1 MGLCAV
7 SGSTLLRGVWSR
19 DSQQPLAASSAPTGA
34 APDEHPIQPAIHMVR
49 DSLERMQEIKDYTC
63 TFMKRERID
72 GELTAPERMR
82 LKVRH
87 EPFSFYLYCLGPD
100 KEVGEEVIYV
110 TGRND
115 GQVLAHTTGLRHRI
129 VGTLKLEPTN
139 SLLTDGSGNPITHI
153 GIKYLMEDTLRN
165 HESDLRYGE
174 CEVSVTDVE
183 LEGQPTKLVEIVH
196 PERRKEF
203 SFFRKQIWYDRD
215 SGVPVRFARY
225 EWPEQPGGEP
235 PLVEEYVYENLKLNV
250 GLTDMDFD
258 TANPEYGYN

>member
-1 MGLCAV
+1 MSDRW
-7 SGSTLLRGVWSR
+7 SGG
-19 DSQQPLAASSAPTGA
+19 SQQPIATTSAPAGIT

-49 DSLERMQEIKDYTC
+49 ESLERIREIEDYTC
-63 TFMKRERID
+63 TFVKRERID

-110 TGRND
+110 EGRND

-129 VGTLKLEPTN
+129 VGTLKLQPTN
-139 SLLTDGSGNPITHI
+139 SLLTDGSGNPVTHI
-153 GIKYLMEDTLRN
+153 GIKNLLEDTLTN

-174 CEVSVTDVE
+174 CEVSVSDVE
-183 LEGQPTKLVEIVH
+183 LEEQPTTLIEIVH

-203 SFFRKQIWYDRD
+203 SFYRKQIWYDREV
-215 SGVPVRFARY
+215 GLPIRFARY
-225 EWPEQPGGEP
+225 DWPDEPGGEP
-235 PLVEEYVYENLKLNV
+235 QLVEEYVYENLKVNV
-250 GLTDMDFD
+250 GLTDRDFD